1 MATIIESTTD
11 TVSNLNPGGSYVIG
25 IAGTWDGMTATLKWS
40 DGTNDVAFPS
50 AGFTSDAGLQFVT
63 PTDVVKVV
71 TGADSTNAGSL
82 TYSIAEVLDGKKNG
96 ASGFYVK

>member
-1 MATIIESTTD
+1 MATIVESTTD

-50 AGFTSDAGLQFVT
+50 AGFQADAGLQFVS
-63 PTDVVKVV
+63 PTDIVKVV
-71 TGADSTNAGSL
+71 TGADATNAGSL